1 MKMKQLLEDQ
11 LPYPDISNN
20 SSNSGLSRD
29 CPEMGSNAMSIDGD
43 VFAKYSV
50 SRCLP
55 EGMDLNPA
63 RMVLAEMMGT
73 FVLMFCVCGIIG
85 TTQIT
90 RGQVALLEYA
100 STAGLSVIV
109 LVFALGPISGAHVNP
124 AVTIAFAAFGHF
136 PWSRVPFYVLAQIV
150 GSILATY
157 VGKCV
162 YDIKPELM
170 VTQPLQDCNSAFW
183 VEFIATFIIMF
194 LIASLTYQTSVGHL
208 SGFIVGLSIGL
219 AVLITGPLSGG
230 SLNPARSL
238 GPAIISWNFKDIW
251 VYITAPVIGSLAG
264 ALMFHALRIQS
275 RPCTSTDSSTNAGLL
290 GHSIA
295 IRRS

>member
-136 PWSRVPFYVLAQIV
+136 PWSRV
-150 GSILATY
+150 
-157 VGKCV
+157 
-162 YDIKPELM
+162 
-170 VTQPLQDCNSAFW
+170 
-183 VEFIATFIIMF
+183 
-194 LIASLTYQTSVGHL
+194 GHL